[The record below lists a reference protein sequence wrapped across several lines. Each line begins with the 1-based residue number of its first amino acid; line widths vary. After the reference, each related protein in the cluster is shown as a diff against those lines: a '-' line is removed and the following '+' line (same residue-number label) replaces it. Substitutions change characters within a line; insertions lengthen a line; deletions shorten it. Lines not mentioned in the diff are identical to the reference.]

1 MPIGRRRRGPVV
13 VTRGGRPGLVGTMA
27 RTAVIT
33 GTATATHRAVSGM
46 MSGGGGGGGGS
57 QQAADQQQAAME
69 QQYMAELQ
77 AQQAAELAAQQQAL
91 AAQAAQQQA
100 LPAPAEPA
108 GDSFDEQL
116 IKIQKL
122 SAMKDQG
129 LLTEEEF
136 QAKKRQIL
144 GI

>member
-46 MSGGGGGGGGS
+46 MSGGGGGGS

>member
-13 VTRGGRPGLVGTMA
+13 VARGGRPGLVGTMA

-57 QQAADQQQAAME
+57 QQVADQQQAAME

-77 AQQAAELAAQQQAL
+77 AQQAAEFAAQQQAL

-100 LPAPAEPA
+100 LAAPAEPA

>member
-13 VTRGGRPGLVGTMA
+13 VARGGRPGLVGTMA

-46 MSGGGGGGGGS
+46 MSGGGGGGGS